1 MKSRFPALKT
11 ALPIL
16 LALAGLTGL
25 TACLGSAPPFPRDHY
40 YRVMVTPP
48 KGAIASQTASIENA
62 PNLSQVILGQPG
74 SSADILDFPGVL
86 VVAQLEAEGLLRER
100 PLLYSATGSPYEM
113 QQHDYHYWMDP
124 PTRMLQLELV
134 DYLRA
139 SGLVQSVV
147 TPEMRIK
154 ADFEVNGRIKRLE
167 RLLGG
172 GPTRVVVELELS
184 MVSRATNELIVV
196 GNYIAEA
203 NAADDGIESSVLA
216 LNRVLGQIF
225 ERFLADATWSHTAYL
240 AAPIN

>member
-1 MKSRFPALKT
+1 MKRPLLMALLMVPAV
-11 ALPIL
+11 A
-16 LALAGLTGL
+16 GL
-25 TACLGSAPPFPRDHY
+25 TACLGSAPPVPRDHY

-48 KGAIASQTASIENA
+48 KGATASQTASIENA
-62 PNLSQVILGQPG
+62 PVLSQGILGQPG
-74 SSADILDFPGVL
+74 SNANTIDFPGVL

-100 PLLYSATGSPYEM
+100 PLLYSPTGSATEM

-139 SGLVQSVV
+139 SGLARSVV
-147 TPEMRIK
+147 TPDLRIK
-154 ADFEVNGRIKRLE
+154 ADYEVNGRIKRLE

-184 MVSRATNELIVV
+184 LVARDDNELIVV
-196 GNYIAEA
+196 GSYIAEA
-203 NAADDGIESSVLA
+203 NADDEGIESSVLA
-216 LNRVLGQIF
+216 LNQVLGQVF

-240 AAPIN
+240 AAPID

>member
-1 MKSRFPALKT
+1 MKTPFPAMKT
-11 ALPIL
+11 PFLIV

-25 TACLGSAPPFPRDHY
+25 TACLGSAPPVPRDHY
-40 YRVMVTPP
+40 YRIMVTPP
-48 KGAIASQTASIENA
+48 KGAIASQTASIEDA
-62 PNLSQVILGQPG
+62 PVLGWGILGQP
-74 SSADILDFPGVL
+74 
-86 VVAQLEAEGLLRER
+86 QLEAEGLLRER
-100 PLLYSATGSPYEM
+100 PLLYSATGSATEM

-139 SGLVQSVV
+139 SGLARSVV

-184 MVSRATNELIVV
+184 MVARADNELIVV
-196 GNYIAEA
+196 GSYIAGA

-216 LNRVLGQIF
+216 FNEVLGQVF
-225 ERFLADATWSHTAYL
+225 ERFLADATWSHTAFL
-240 AAPIN
+240 AAPMN